1 MEELDIAWIKESL
14 VTSKRKVMFKG
25 IESVIVGFNGNKVL
39 LRQGD
44 KNLATDIANIGL
56 SELFKN
62 K

>member
-1 MEELDIAWIKESL
+1 MEELDIIWIKESL

-25 IESVIVGFNGNKVL
+25 VESVIVGFNGNKVL

-44 KNLATDIANIGL
+44 KSLATDIANIGL